1 MVVTRSQKH
10 KLEELDDY
18 EFFSLFP
25 ITQQMRL
32 KKKRHLETESQVTD
46 TERTDIEDTDVTEE
60 TNTDVTTSNTY
71 DQFFDLVESI
81 YDGQFF
87 ERVPIEDRKREFQQ
101 MYTEVEVQRMNT
113 RLLEIQKHYRDSA
126 PSIIDILKLTN
137 NDTIRKKLEKVYH
150 LANCETLSSEYTQ
163 NMKALEFIKPPS
175 ELESKILEATK
186 SLQYN
191 DNYKEKILSSE
202 MSFNNKVIAYKRL
215 ELMQSYKDSDSS
227 EYAKHK
233 AWMDTLLSI
242 PFNNQLHSEQ
252 LHPDLTEFIKGVRN
266 TLDKHLSFLE
276 KPKDQIINIV
286 AQQLRNPNTTINA
299 IGLYGVKGIGKTKIT
314 QSIAEALGRPYRAI
328 SLGGESDSS
337 ILAGHH
343 FTYIGSTPG
352 RIIEILKET
361 QCTNPIVL
369 FDELD
374 KVSNTH
380 HGKEIIGSLIHL
392 TDTSTNNKYKGDRYF
407 SGIEF
412 DLSKVLFI
420 FTYNDPSKVDKIL
433 ADRLFKIKIN
443 NYSYLE
449 KLEITKKH
457 LINNVLLEFNFCPND
472 IQFTEDTISYIVK
485 SSQDDEGMRDIKR
498 KFEVIVSRINTLLYT
513 QNAQDIVRLKYKEL
527 KSFYTTLPVTVQQT
541 HIDTFLCD
549 MEISEDKIVPF
560 GMYV

>member
-1 MVVTRSQKH
+1 M
-10 KLEELDDY
+10 
-18 EFFSLFP
+18 
-25 ITQQMRL
+25 
-32 KKKRHLETESQVTD
+32 
-46 TERTDIEDTDVTEE
+46 
-60 TNTDVTTSNTY
+60 
-71 DQFFDLVESI
+71 
-81 YDGQFF
+81 
-87 ERVPIEDRKREFQQ
+87 
-101 MYTEVEVQRMNT
+101 
-113 RLLEIQKHYRDSA
+113 
-126 PSIIDILKLTN
+126 
-137 NDTIRKKLEKVYH
+137 
-150 LANCETLSSEYTQ
+150 
-163 NMKALEFIKPPS
+163 
-175 ELESKILEATK
+175 TK